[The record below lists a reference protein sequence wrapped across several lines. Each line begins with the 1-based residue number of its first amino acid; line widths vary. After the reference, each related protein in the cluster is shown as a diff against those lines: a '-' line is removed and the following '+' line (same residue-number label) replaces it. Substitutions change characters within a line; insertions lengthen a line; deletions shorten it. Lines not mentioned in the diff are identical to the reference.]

1 MRLQG
6 IVILEQQI
14 FTIFIFTIIEVS
26 IFYKAKKKKKKKR
39 LGLTTIENKFIVKM
53 LQHHVVVTIFSQ
65 LPRS

>member
-26 IFYKAKKKKKKKR
+26 IFYKAKKEKEKKKIR
-39 LGLTTIENKFIVKM
+39 TN
-53 LQHHVVVTIFSQ
+53 HN
-65 LPRS
+65 